1 MFPVTLDLA
10 GRTVVVVGYG
20 AVGRR
25 KAATA
30 AAAGAHV
37 VVVDPAVIPGTGVPG
52 LAVRC
57 ESYTPHHLTGA
68 ALVFASATPA
78 VNDRVVA
85 DGRARGIWVNSATNP
100 TDGDFTLPAVHA
112 VGRLSIAV
120 ATGGASP
127 ALARRIRDQLAD
139 QFGATIAA
147 WVELLNEVRGQVFV
161 TVGDPTRRRELLD
174 GFADWPWLDRLR
186 MEGAEA
192 VRTAMLAAVRC
203 G

>member
-37 VVVDPAVIPGTGVPG
+37 VVVDPAVSSVTGVPG
-52 LAVRC
+52 LAIRC
-57 ESYTPHHLTGA
+57 ENYAPHQLSGA
-68 ALVFASATPA
+68 ALVFACATPE
-78 VNDRVVA
+78 VNARVVA
-85 DGRARGIWVNSATNP
+85 DGRTRGIWVNSATNP

-112 VGRLSIAV
+112 AGRLTLAV

-127 ALARRIRDQLAD
+127 ALARRVRDQLAD
-139 QFGATIAA
+139 QFDATFEA

-161 TVGDPTRRRELLD
+161 TVSDPARRRVLLD

-186 MEGAEA
+186 SEGAEA
-192 VRTAMLAAVRC
+192 VRAAMIEVVR
-203 G
+203 GG